1 MIVNDPYAPV
11 YAPVKNSKISSE
23 TPKKYKLNLELY
35 NCVLYDGNNP
45 YQLDYV
51 IEGEKYNFKLKTNDG
66 FIIRNSPTW
75 RMGDEYHNFWLSNNR
90 TVSYINGGD
99 PIVITNDLTIQANAT
114 ISGSLK
120 YGFVN
125 VYNPTSEEVEKL
137 SKKLWFRGRGFLR
150 RNVSDDGN
158 FEDLK
163 QYIISFRKL
172 YIDIP
177 QITKEL
183 VYFGKYNTDVSSNI
197 ITTNFIEADCGDVV
211 IDEYNKNSLDYTS
224 VNIELYLPFIGSI
237 SLDPNDVYNKKLNI
251 KYRVNPLNGGCLALV
266 YSDGRQI
273 AYPQGNV
280 SFDIPLYYEHGSL
293 NNSGV
298 NDNLLYMGELQPY
311 IELRTN
317 RQYQNMNQKLL
328 NNNLWCKLSDIS
340 GYAVL
345 NDIELKPVNKI
356 NKDEYDE
363 IITLLQS
370 GVIF

>member
-1 MIVNDPYAPV
+1 MSFGCNNFGDNNMTENNVN
-11 YAPVKNSKISSE
+11 NST

-35 NCVLYDGNNP
+35 NCVLYNGKNP

-51 IEGEKYNFKLKTNDG
+51 IEGEKYYFILYPNKG

-75 RMGDEYHNFWLSNNR
+75 RMGNDDGNFWITNKHN
-90 TVSYINGGD
+90 IAHIKGGE

-114 ISGSLK
+114 LSGSLK

-137 SKKLWFRGRGFLR
+137 SKRLWFKGGGFLR
-150 RNVSDDGN
+150 SRSGGDN

-183 VYFGKYNTDVSSNI
+183 VFFGKHNTNISSNI
-197 ITTNFIEADCGDVV
+197 ITTNFIETDCGNVV

-237 SLDPNDVYNKKLNI
+237 SLDPNDVYNKELNI

-273 AYPQGNV
+273 AYTQGNV
-280 SFDIPLYYEHGSL
+280 SFDIPLYYEHSAL
-293 NNSGV
+293 SNSGV

-328 NNNLWCKLSDIS
+328 NNNLWCKLSDIN

-356 NKDEYDE
+356 NKDEYEE
-363 IITLLQS
+363 IIAILQS

>member
-1 MIVNDPYAPV
+1 MNEE
-11 YAPVKNSKISSE
+11 KR
-23 TPKKYKLNLELY
+23 KYKLNLELY
-35 NCVLYDGNNP
+35 NCVLYDGENP

-51 IEGEKYNFKLKTNDG
+51 IEGEKYYFTLRTNDG
-66 FIIRNSPTW
+66 FKIKNSPSW
-75 RMGDEYHNFWLSNNR
+75 MMGNDNGNFYLNNNR
-90 TVSYINGGD
+90 TISTIKGSE

-137 SKKLWFRGRGFLR
+137 SKKLWFKSTSFLKSR
-150 RNVSDDGN
+150 SGDGS
-158 FEDLK
+158 FEDLR

-183 VYFGKYNTDVSSNI
+183 VYFGRYNTNVSSNI
-197 ITTNFIEADCGDVV
+197 ITTNFIEADCGNV
-211 IDEYNKNSLDYTS
+211 IVDEYNKNSLDYTS
-224 VNIELYLPFIGSI
+224 STIELYLPFIGSI
-237 SLDPNDVYNKKLNI
+237 DLNPNDVYNKKLNI

-273 AYPQGNV
+273 GYQQGNV
-280 SFDIPLYYEHGSL
+280 SFDIPLYYENGTL

-311 IELRTN
+311 IEVRTN

-328 NNNLWCKLSDIS
+328 NNNLWCKLSDIN

-345 NDIELKPVNKI
+345 NDIELKPINKI
-356 NKDEYDE
+356 NHDEYEE
-363 IITLLQS
+363 IITILQS

>member
-1 MIVNDPYAPV
+1 MIMNDPYAPL
-11 YAPVKNSKISSE
+11 YAPVNKSTISSE

-51 IEGEKYNFKLKTNDG
+51 IEGKEYYFNLKTNDG

-75 RMGDEYHNFWLSNNR
+75 EMGDERHNFWLS
-90 TVSYINGGD
+90 TDPTKSTIKGGF

-114 ISGSLK
+114 IGGSLK

-125 VYNPTSEEVEKL
+125 VYNPTSDEVEKL
-137 SKKLWFRGRGFLR
+137 SKKLWFRRGGFLKSR
-150 RNVSDDGN
+150 SGDSN
-158 FEDLK
+158 FEDLR

-183 VYFGKYNTDVSSNI
+183 VYFGRYKTDVSSNI
-197 ITTNFIEADCGDVV
+197 ITTNFIETDCGDVV

-237 SLDPNDVYNKKLNI
+237 SLDANDVYNKKLNI

-298 NDNLLYMGELQPY
+298 NDNLLYMGDLQPY

>member
-1 MIVNDPYAPV
+1 MSDNNVN
-11 YAPVKNSKISSE
+11 NSTEKR
-23 TPKKYKLNLELY
+23 KYKLNLELY
-35 NCVLYDGNNP
+35 NCVLYNGENP

-51 IEGEKYNFKLKTNDG
+51 IEGEKYYFTLRTNDG
-66 FIIRNSPTW
+66 FKVKNSPTW
-75 RMGDEYHNFWLSNNR
+75 RMGNESGNFWLNNKR
-90 TVSYINGGD
+90 IISYIKGD
-99 PIVITNDLTIQANAT
+99 EPIVITNDLTIQANAT
-114 ISGSLK
+114 LSGSLK

-125 VYNPTSEEVEKL
+125 VYNPTSEEAEKL
-137 SKKLWFRGRGFLR
+137 SKKMWLKGKMWFKGG
-150 RNVSDDGN
+150 NN

-163 QYIISFRKL
+163 QYIISFKKL

-183 VYFGKYNTDVSSNI
+183 VYFGKYNTGVSSNI
-197 ITTNFIEADCGDVV
+197 ITTNFIEADCGNVV

-237 SLDPNDVYNKKLNI
+237 SLDPNDVYNKELNI

-273 AYPQGNV
+273 AYTQGNV
-280 SFDIPLYYEHGSL
+280 SFDIPLYYERSAL
-293 NNSGV
+293 SNSGV

-328 NNNLWCKLSDIS
+328 NNNLWCKLSDIK

-356 NKDEYDE
+356 NKDEYEE
-363 IITLLQS
+363 IIAILQS